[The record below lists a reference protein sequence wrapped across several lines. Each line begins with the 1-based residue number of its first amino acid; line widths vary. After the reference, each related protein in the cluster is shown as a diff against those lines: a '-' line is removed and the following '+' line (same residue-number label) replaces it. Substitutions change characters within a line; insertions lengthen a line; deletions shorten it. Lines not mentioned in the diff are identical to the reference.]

1 MFQSHRNTRARSPP
15 RPRPLA
21 PDEGGASPS
30 FVRNF
35 VRAPVPK
42 LLSARFLRTAHL
54 FADIVP
60 LPAAPGS
67 LDSTNTAPG
76 GGASPA
82 AAAADHHTHNGDDE
96 EDDEQDSVVSKGR
109 AKRHGSVL
117 PPVHRHGQQDNL
129 LATSGASNDALP
141 SSTATS
147 HRQQRHIAS
156 PLPAPRPYVPFPL
169 QPHSSFSPSSPTT
182 RRRNLPL
189 LIRAKYSAYAP
200 PPNAEIAQMIERSDQ
215 RARGGQRR
223 QRKQYMR
230 EVEAARARWG
240 DWGAREM
247 EGARM
252 AEMARKR
259 MKEKLVQALELREN
273 EVQMLVEGQPNSID
287 AIVLKEHLALRPRR
301 RLDMHRIYTDSD
313 RVRVDR
319 LLAG

>member
-1 MFQSHRNTRARSPP
+1 MFHRTRPRSPP

-54 FADIVP
+54 FADVVP

-67 LDSTNTAPG
+67 LDSTNTTAG
-76 GGASPA
+76 GGAPA
-82 AAAADHHTHNGDDE
+82 AAGASDHHNNSDDE
-96 EDDEQDSVVSKGR
+96 EDDEQDSLVSKGR
-109 AKRHGSVL
+109 GKRRASML
-117 PPVHRHGQQDNL
+117 PPVHRHGQDNL
-129 LATSGASNDALP
+129 LTTSSASNDALP
-141 SSTATS
+141 NPTTTS

-169 QPHSSFSPSSPTT
+169 QAHSSFSPSSPTT

-223 QRKQYMR
+223 QRKHYMR

-240 DWGAREM
+240 DWEAREM

-259 MKEKLVQALELREN
+259 MKEKMARALELREN
-273 EVQMLVEGQPNSID
+273 EVQILVEGQPNSID

-301 RLDMHRIYTDSD
+301 RVDMHRIYTESD
-313 RVRVDR
+313 RERVDR
-319 LLAG
+319 LIAG